1 MERRTDR
8 VLICTPCKRRAR
20 AEYASWRAYLRMVIR
35 YMELRIMGTR
45 KRTPRT
51 ARANAK
57 GASGFFCGKR
67 HLRGGYR
74 CRTGTQR
81 QRAKSILNTYKTMK
95 TYKVN
100 PDDVAKL
107 IGYTKYTVY
116 KLTLKNDEYIMLWL
130 KKHKI
135 LRAKYVFEM
144 IKAYQAQVRKRKVCD
159 KSPQERNIN
168 DVVREKKQNELFIIN
183 EKISHLEA
191 DMAAVVFD
199 REINSQ
205 LQALYIKRKCL
216 HDFLG
221 INDEAKTEWV
231 L

>member
-1 MERRTDR
+1 
-8 VLICTPCKRRAR
+8 
-20 AEYASWRAYLRMVIR
+20 
-35 YMELRIMGTR
+35 
-45 KRTPRT
+45 
-51 ARANAK
+51 
-57 GASGFFCGKR
+57 
-67 HLRGGYR
+67 
-74 CRTGTQR
+74 
-81 QRAKSILNTYKTMK
+81 MK
-95 TYKVN
+95 TYKIN

-116 KLTLKNDEYIMLWL
+116 KLTLKNDEYIILWL

-135 LRAKYVFEM
+135 LRAKYVFGL
-144 IKAYQAQVRKRKVCD
+144 IKAYQEQVRKRKVCD

-183 EKISHLEA
+183 EKIARLEE

-205 LQALYIKRKCL
+205 LQSLYIKRKCL
-216 HDFLG
+216 HQFLG
-221 INDEAKTEWV
+221 IKDEAKTEFI